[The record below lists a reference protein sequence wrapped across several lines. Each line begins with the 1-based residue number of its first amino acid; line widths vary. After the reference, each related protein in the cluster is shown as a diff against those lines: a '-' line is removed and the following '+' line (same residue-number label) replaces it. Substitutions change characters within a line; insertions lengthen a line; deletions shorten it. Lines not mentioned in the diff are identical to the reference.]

1 MNENIKMIETVKDF
15 QTSINISYDL
25 SNKNKIKDFIPTKE
39 SIKIIEQLLLGVFE
53 SNSNKARILT
63 GAYGRGK
70 SHIVLVFISLLFEKN
85 TEIFENLLSKIK
97 LYNIDLYN
105 FLLNYIKSEKKFF
118 PIIVNGG
125 NNSLQ
130 QAFLLG
136 IEEALKKE
144 ELLDIMPETNFMS
157 AIKTI
162 EEWKI
167 NYKNTY
173 NNFIKEIE
181 ETEENFIY
189 SLKNYNLEK
198 YEEFKE
204 IYKKMTSGAIFNP
217 FIGTNVIELYENV
230 NNKLKEKGYQ
240 GIYII
245 YDEFSK
251 YLEANLKISSIKD
264 IKLLQDF
271 AEKCDRNKDINL
283 LLITHKELGNYLDN
297 NLSKEIADSWRG
309 ISGRFL
315 QMTLSNDFSEI
326 YEVISSVIKKDNIFW
341 ESFKKDNNEKLE
353 SLKNILKKEKFL
365 EERSYENIIVEGCY
379 PLHPLTS
386 FILPRIS
393 EKIGQN
399 ERTLFTFLSS
409 SQKKSLNDFLKN
421 YRGDFKLIT
430 PDCLYDYF
438 EIILK
443 NEIHTTILYH
453 NYKILKKVLSKV
465 KEFSLEEKLLKNIF
479 LIYLVDQFDV
489 LPPTKEVIIDTYK
502 YSVDNIEIVEKAIE
516 NLEKKECILYLRR
529 SNNHLKIKETS
540 GIDIQKELEKY
551 ICKIR
556 NTSNFIDILN
566 SLFNNNYF
574 YPNRYNNEKE
584 ITRYFKFSFISG
596 KEFLN
601 TRNWGKKVKQENSD
615 GLIFGIIY
623 KDLEEKKNIEK
634 YLKDKNCLNNQVI
647 FTYLKDAFFI
657 ENYVYEYYSAIQLHK
672 ISLEDKILQEEYE
685 TIIEDLEKIIFNFIE
700 FYTKPEKNKNFY
712 YYMGKKQKIS
722 RKSQF
727 LELLSKICEDN
738 FSLTPV
744 INNEV
749 INKNYPSAIT
759 IKSRNKIIE
768 KILNGNL
775 EYNLGFRGNGQEIF
789 ILRTLLINTGILINK
804 EECTEISLQN
814 VKDDNLRNILD
825 LIELNIKK
833 SSLRNPLNIND
844 IYEQLISIENHIGLR
859 KGIIPIYLAVVF
871 YFYKNNLVI
880 QKEGKDLKLTSDL
893 LSDINNKPDQY
904 TLYLEEWNL
913 ERKNYI
919 EKLEKIFEKNINLSE
934 KNYNNYDYLLEG
946 FRRWFLG
953 LPKYTKEVKNQYR
966 GFEFEKQ
973 PLDEKILKF
982 RESLKKN
989 IENSREYFFQDL
1001 FKIFNCSKFEL
1012 NILRD
1017 IEDTKL
1023 ELESIIDEL
1032 EYSLISDLKYIF
1044 SNEQRKESTIISILK
1059 DWLEDLKEDTRDHI
1073 FSKNEN
1079 KVMNLI
1085 ENSSNNEKEFIR
1097 KLGKIVTSLRLEDW
1111 NENIIDNFLNNI
1123 KEIKKVIEEFN
1134 KKTKN
1139 ETFNENTYKIIF
1151 TGEDGKEN
1159 TKIFEKVEYSNRA
1172 KLLFNEI
1179 ENSIDEM
1186 GFSITDSEKRQVLI
1200 EILKK
1205 FC

>member
-25 SNKNKIKDFIPTKE
+25 LNKNKIKEFIPTKE

-53 SNSNKARILT
+53 NNSNKARILT

-70 SHIVLVFISLLFEKN
+70 SHIVLVFLSLLFEKN
-85 TEIFENLLSKIK
+85 IDIFENLLNKVK

-105 FLLNYIKSEKKFF
+105 FLLNYIKSEKKIF
-118 PIIVNGG
+118 PVVINGG

-144 ELLDIMPETNFMS
+144 EILDIMPETNFIS
-157 AIKTI
+157 VVKTI

-173 NNFIKEIE
+173 DNFMKEIG

-198 YEEFKE
+198 YEKFKE
-204 IYKKMTSGAIFNP
+204 IYKRITSGAIFNP
-217 FIGTNVIELYENV
+217 FIGTDVIELYENI
-230 NNKLKEKGYQ
+230 NNKLKARGYQ
-240 GIYII
+240 GIYVV

-251 YLEANLKISSIKD
+251 YLEANLKTTSIKD

-283 LLITHKELGNYLDN
+283 LLITHKDLGNYLDN

-326 YEVISSVIKKDNIFW
+326 YEVISLVIKKDNVFW
-341 ESFKKDNNEKLE
+341 EKFKKDNNEKLE

-365 EERSYENIIVEGCY
+365 EEKTYENVIVEGCY

-409 SQKKSLNDFLKN
+409 SQKKSFNDFLKD
-421 YRGDFKLIT
+421 YKGDFKLIT
-430 PDCLYDYF
+430 PDYLYDYF

-443 NEIHTTILYH
+443 NEIHTTVLYH
-453 NYKILKKVLSKV
+453 NYKVLKKVLVKV
-465 KEFSLEEKLLKNIF
+465 KELSLEENILKTIF
-479 LIYLVDQFDV
+479 LIYLVDQFDI
-489 LPPTKEVIIDTYK
+489 LPPTKEVIIDIYK
-502 YSVDNIEIVEKAIE
+502 YSVDNVEIVEKAIE
-516 NLEKKECILYLRR
+516 ILEKKECILYLRR

-540 GIDIQKELEKY
+540 GIDIQKELEKH
-551 ICKIR
+551 ICKVKSTE
-556 NTSNFIDILN
+556 NHIDILN
-566 SLFNNNYF
+566 NLFNNNYF
-574 YPNRYNNEKE
+574 YPNRYNDEKE
-584 ITRYFKFSFISG
+584 ITRYFKFNFLSG

-601 TRNWGKKVKQENSD
+601 TRNWRKKVEQENAD

-623 KDLEEKKNIEK
+623 KDLEERKSVEE
-634 YLKDKNCLNNQVI
+634 YLKNRNCLNSQVV
-647 FTYLKDAFFI
+647 FTYLKKDFSI
-657 ENYVYEYYSAIQLHK
+657 ENYVYEYYSAVQLYK
-672 ISLEDKILQEEYE
+672 LSLGDKVLQEEYE

-700 FYTKPEKNKNFY
+700 FYTKPEKNKNIY
-712 YYMGKKQKIS
+712 YYMGKKQKIF

-738 FSLTPV
+738 FNLTPI

-749 INKNYPSAIT
+749 INKNHPSSIT
-759 IKSRNKIIE
+759 IKSRNKVIE
-768 KILNGNL
+768 KILDGNL
-775 EYNLGFRGNGQEIF
+775 EYNLGFRGNGQEVF
-789 ILRTLLINTGILINK
+789 ILRTLLINKGILIN
-804 EECTEISLQN
+804 EEEHTEIKLQN
-814 VKDDNLRNILD
+814 VKDSNLKNVLD
-825 LIELNIKK
+825 LIEKNVKK
-833 SSLRNPLNIND
+833 SSLKNPLNIND

-871 YFYKNNLVI
+871 NFYKNSLVI
-880 QKEGKDLKLTSDL
+880 QRDGKDLKLTADL
-893 LSDINNKPDQY
+893 LSNINDNPDQY

-919 EKLEKIFEKNINLSE
+919 EKLEKIFKKNINFSE
-934 KNYNNYDYLLEG
+934 KNYNSYDYLIEG
-946 FRRWFLG
+946 VRRWFLG
-953 LPKYTKEVKNQYR
+953 LPKYTKEIKNQYR

-973 PLDEKILKF
+973 SLSEEILKF

-989 IENSREYFFQDL
+989 IDNSREYLFKDL
-1001 FKIFNCSKFEL
+1001 FEIFNYSQFEL
-1012 NILRD
+1012 KILND
-1017 IEDTKL
+1017 IGDIKMEL
-1023 ELESIIDEL
+1023 ELLIDEL

-1044 SNEQRKESTIISILK
+1044 SVKQKKEATMISILK
-1059 DWLEDLKEDTRDHI
+1059 DWVEDLKEDTKNHI

-1079 KVMNLI
+1079 KVIELI
-1085 ENSSNNEKEFIR
+1085 KNSSNDEKEFVR
-1097 KLGKIVTSLRLEDW
+1097 KLGKIVTSLRIEDW
-1111 NENIIDNFLNNI
+1111 DENTINNFLNNV
-1123 KEIKKVIEEFN
+1123 KEIKKVIEEFD
-1134 KKTKN
+1134 KKNKN
-1139 ETFNENTYKIIF
+1139 EVLDENTYKIVF
-1151 TGEDGKEN
+1151 TGENGKEN
-1159 TKIFEKVEYSNRA
+1159 IKIFEKVECSNRA

-1186 GFSITDSEKRQVLI
+1186 GFSITDNEKRQVLI